1 MQGVGDDGG
10 EMRARGTRA
19 PTEAVAG
26 RPPYQ
31 AVQGQ
36 AVQLLR
42 VSGEGRASHQSSRN
56 ALRRAGEHGTVAR
69 EGLCPAVFGTVK
81 EAWGRLAEMLAL
93 PQWARCIR
101 GCESAWS
108 MIKYRRFQK
117 SEK

>member
-42 VSGEGRASHQSSRN
+42 VSGEGGASHQSSRN
-56 ALRRAGEHGTVAR
+56 ALRRTGEHGA
-69 EGLCPAVFGTVK
+69 PAVGTFCFTRDNF
-81 EAWGRLAEMLAL
+81 ETNLRHL
-93 PQWARCIR
+93 
-101 GCESAWS
+101 
-108 MIKYRRFQK
+108 
-117 SEK
+117 